1 MCAEYIIRQQY
12 FKVFNVMSKIRSGLL
27 PFFTSLTQ
35 ASVFFSYTSVS
46 LHVVTFSDSRLIRV
60 RLVPLITSVK
70 NIAPFRYTNW
80 KQNAP
85 NSCSWQN
92 RCIRIRW
99 NIQGTTETIVPIYNV
114 SFVPY
119 FLPFL
124 QNELLMFGNS
134 VTCDAYYYIFLIW
147 PIQKLNCFL
156 KLWRLCI
163 YCI

>member
-70 NIAPFRYTNW
+70 NIAPFRYTN
-80 KQNAP
+80 
-85 NSCSWQN
+85 
-92 RCIRIRW
+92 
-99 NIQGTTETIVPIYNV
+99 
-114 SFVPY
+114 
-119 FLPFL
+119 
-124 QNELLMFGNS
+124 
-134 VTCDAYYYIFLIW
+134 
-147 PIQKLNCFL
+147 
-156 KLWRLCI
+156 
-163 YCI
+163 